1 MDHPFRI
8 GQRYRNRDGEY
19 EVIRIEDP
27 EMVIRYLDGTTIESS
42 IALQAR
48 IWERLQEEDEGE
60 FDYGDDTYSSESRK
74 TEDIRLFVE
83 QVLRTLEQ
91 PWPPDITDQVCLAIE
106 KKPDWLSYYKKLVE
120 EFGELTVNSGIGYYV
135 RDLTGMENTGHTAT
149 SKSQLI
155 KSYSVLT
162 ANR

>member
-8 GQRYRNRDGEY
+8 GQRYRNRNGEY
-19 EVIRIEDP
+19 EVLQIEGP
-27 EMVIRYLDGTTIESS
+27 LIVIRYLDGPIIKSS
-42 IALQAR
+42 VALQAR
-48 IWERLQEEDEGE
+48 IWEQLQEGDEGE
-60 FDYGDDTYSSESRK
+60 FDYKDDADSGESRK

-83 QVLRTLEQ
+83 QVLQTLEK
-91 PWPPDITDQVCLAIE
+91 PWPPDITDRICLAIE
-106 KKPDWLSYYKKLVE
+106 QKPDWLSYYKKLVE

-135 RDLTGMENTGHTAT
+135 RELTGMGNTGHMAT